1 MSDKK
6 PRRMSVEAPKAVP
19 DEAFDDFV
27 EGAGGARLTSVP
39 PPPEEDDHELDG
51 PPLSPSQ
58 LRAMKG
64 GPGRKR
70 KRVRRPWADVP
81 KKTERMTL
89 ILQGDD
95 KARLDWMSDRLDR
108 PAQRIL
114 RQYVEKQLRADAEK
128 LFRDLHPQAEI
139 EEDDVT

>member
-1 MSDKK
+1 MSSKK
-6 PRRMSVEAPKAVP
+6 PRRMSVEAPKAVS
-19 DEAFDDFV
+19 DEAFEEFV
-27 EGAGGARLTSVP
+27 EGAG
-39 PPPEEDDHELDG
+39 DHRRGSAQSSADEADPDG

-58 LRAMKG
+58 LRAIKG

-81 KKTERMTL
+81 KKTDRMTL

-95 KARLDWMSDRLDR
+95 KARLDWMSRTLDR

-114 RQYVEKQLRADAEK
+114 RQYVEKQLRADADK

-139 EEDDVT
+139 EDEDIE